1 MDLNTIALVN
11 KHYKSIVSLFVWCL
25 VSIFLTGC
33 QTNNASSVDV
43 GKESPEAKALLQG
56 IWLENE
62 SEEVSFRAKGDTI
75 FYPDSTSLP
84 AYFKV
89 VGDTFLLGQ
98 NKYSILKLSSHL
110 FWFRNQMGDVVKL
123 KKSDDPNDVLDFVR
137 EQPKVMNALKEV
149 LKTDS
154 VVIYNG
160 ERYHWY
166 IAINPTKY
174 KVTKASYNDDGVGV
188 ENVYY
193 DNIIHISV
201 FNGAKRL
208 FSSDF
213 SKKMYQNHVPEQ
225 FLSQSILGNMQFDH
239 VDASGFHFIATICI
253 PDGASCYMI
262 STDIG
267 LDGAMSMK
275 LLEY

>member
-11 KHYKSIVSLFVWCL
+11 KHYKLIVSLFVWCL
-25 VSIFLTGC
+25 VSILLTGC
-33 QTNNASSVDV
+33 QTNNAPSVNADEESSQ
-43 GKESPEAKALLQG
+43 AKALLQG
-56 IWLENE
+56 IWLDDND
-62 SEEVSFRAKGDTI
+62 EVAFRAKGDTI

-98 NKYSILKLSSHL
+98 NKYPIIKQSSHL

-123 KKSDDPNDVLDFVR
+123 KKSDDPNDVLDFVPKH
-137 EQPKVMNALKEV
+137 PKVMNTLTEV
-149 LKTDS
+149 FKIDS
-154 VVIYNG
+154 VVIFNG

-174 KVTKASYNDDGVGV
+174 KVSKSSYNDDGVGV

-213 SKKMYQNHVPEQ
+213 NKKMYQNHVPEQ

-239 VDASGFHFIATICI
+239 VDASGFHFNATICI
-253 PDGASCYMI
+253 PDGASCYMV